1 MQKLALAIIATTLAA
16 PTLVFGSGAAITEEL
31 SLDCK
36 VNVTNSKRNYKV
48 HIEISNDG
56 ASVDTEDDTRFHYAN
71 RDDQTQWFRL
81 NPSTIEFGARF
92 TTVRLETVI
101 RRDTGMYRAY
111 SGEYAEHPREKGFC
125 KKSEPAKRVF

>member
-1 MQKLALAIIATTLAA
+1 MRKLFSTLTAIALLA
-16 PTLVFGSGAAITEEL
+16 SCSAAVSEEL

-36 VNVTNSKRNYKV
+36 AELVNGKRHYKL
-48 HIEISNDG
+48 HIDVSSDG
-56 ASVDTEDDTRFHYAN
+56 ASVTTEDDVRVYYTN
-71 RDDQTQWFRL
+71 KSDQTQWFRI
-81 NPSTIEFGARF
+81 NQSTIEFGARF

-125 KKSEPAKRVF
+125 KKREPARRVF

>member
-1 MQKLALAIIATTLAA
+1 MRK
-16 PTLVFGSGAAITEEL
+16 PFSTLVVIALVASCSAAATEEL

-36 VNVTNSKRNYKV
+36 AELTNGKRHYKL
-48 HIEISNDG
+48 HIDVSSDG
-56 ASVDTEDDTRFHYAN
+56 AAVTTEDDVRLYYTN
-71 RDDQTQWFRL
+71 KSDQTQWFRI
-81 NPSTIEFGARF
+81 NQSTIEFGARF

-125 KKSEPAKRVF
+125 KKSEPARRVF

>member
-1 MQKLALAIIATTLAA
+1 MRKLFSTLAA
-16 PTLVFGSGAAITEEL
+16 IAVSTSCSAAAAEEL

-36 VNVTNSKRNYKV
+36 AQLTNGKRHYKL
-48 HIEISNDG
+48 HIDVSSDG
-56 ASVDTEDDTRFHYAN
+56 AAVTTEDDLRVYYTN
-71 RDDQTQWFRL
+71 KSDQTQWFRI

-125 KKSEPAKRVF
+125 KKSEFARRVF